1 MERPPSSPGAELV
14 RNDDAAND
22 QDTAREAG
30 GADPHAGTAESVRLV
45 AMHQP
50 HAAGMGPVLDSAQLT
65 RIEATHRG
73 FGYQHLYAVAC
84 LLAMDLTGTDTVVI
98 EHDEDVELVRAAS
111 RVYVQVKTRDRPL
124 RFSDLN
130 EVMPRFA
137 LLRREHTEGRR
148 SGAARFAV
156 VSNTEPGPDLR
167 ARLAG
172 PSWPAD
178 VAVLWPNGPD
188 IHVELQLPTPWPD
201 LGAAMQACIAQ
212 AGSVPFPSLTPQ
224 TLVLKLAGLVQYLA
238 TGHAGHAVTS
248 AQVREFL
255 EQLVVQLHD
264 FPQPPVD
271 YRQQTVEP
279 DLQAPGRVR
288 LVIGV
293 SGSGKTAWA
302 SHTAMLQPSPTAY
315 FDVGELPGPALASSL
330 ARELVARFL
339 GGPASG
345 AGGAALPAAS
355 GLELLALLSRRL
367 RDDGLD
373 VTVVLDNVHRVS
385 AATLR
390 SLVEA
395 APDVRF
401 VLLGQPWPG
410 QAEVE
415 AWLGIQAE
423 TLGGWSL
430 DDMAAA
436 FAAAGCPV
444 GVAAGQ
450 RVLGLTAGVPLYVNT
465 AARLAAH
472 AYAGDVNAFLH
483 AVEQRLTLVSTAQ
496 EVILAETFEQLTPP
510 ARTAAALLDLS
521 DVPLDNEEALELI
534 GAAGVSPTAAA
545 TAIRELTRSGAS
557 QLIHG
562 GGVKLHDAF
571 RLLARDSRAAL
582 APTVVDAAREA
593 LVVMLQRSLPTR
605 WSVGR
610 FGRWVRLL
618 PQTGR
623 HSTLIDVATH
633 EQFHQVGDPS
643 EIKATLESAAQSSEL
658 GEEDRFWALDALTL
672 WEYTEG
678 TYGRIPDLVGQMA
691 ALANA
696 GLDTRADA
704 ALPMKQMLAAAL
716 RGDHD
721 GVDSAYTLGVQ
732 YAQGNSTLERI
743 LRYNHALSLFQL
755 GADDEAASEAF
766 QRVMDYYEHLGL
778 DEDVFGT
785 TYEHILA
792 AAPDTP
798 DRDDDLRHT
807 GDSLDLLAAA
817 HRRLDQPAAMA
828 YLHAMKFYS
837 AAAAWRSAVHAGQ
850 DAVDELVALG
860 DLQGGRDICEHHLL
874 PVVTGYQLSDLLI
887 PVRAQYAVI
896 LAWCG
901 DIDAAR
907 DEMSRLGAYQIVGIG
922 ALELTNQ
929 QLLIERIAAG
939 DVPPPPQT
947 AET

>member
-1 MERPPSSPGAELV
+1 M
-14 RNDDAAND
+14 
-22 QDTAREAG
+22 
-30 GADPHAGTAESVRLV
+30 
-45 AMHQP
+45 
-50 HAAGMGPVLDSAQLT
+50 LDSAQLA

-84 LLAMDLTGTDTVVI
+84 LLAMELTGTDTVVI
-98 EHDEDVELVRAAS
+98 EHDEDIELVRAAS

-137 LLRREHTEGRR
+137 LLRREHAEGRR
-148 SGAARFAV
+148 PGTARFAV

-167 ARLAG
+167 GRLVG
-172 PSWPAD
+172 PTWPAD

-188 IHVELQLPTPWPD
+188 TYAELQLPTPWPD
-201 LGAAMQACIAQ
+201 LGTAMQACIAQ
-212 AGSVPFPSLTPQ
+212 AGSVPFPSLMPQ
-224 TLVLKLAGLVQYLA
+224 TLVLKLAGLAQYLA
-238 TGHAGHAVTS
+238 TGHLGHAVTR

-255 EQLVVQLHD
+255 EQVVVQLHD
-264 FPQPPVD
+264 FPEPPVD

-279 DLQAPGRVR
+279 DLQAPCRVR

-302 SHTAMLQPSPTAY
+302 SHAAILQPSPTAY

-330 ARELVARFL
+330 ARELVARYL

-345 AGGAALPAAS
+345 AAGAALPAAS

-367 RDDGLD
+367 RDGDLD

-415 AWLGIQAE
+415 ARLGIQAE

-430 DDMAAA
+430 DNVAAT
-436 FAAAGCPV
+436 FAAAGCPA
-444 GVAAGQ
+444 GVTAGQ
-450 RVLGLTAGVPLYVNT
+450 RVLGLTGGVPLYVNA
-465 AARLAAH
+465 AARLAAQT
-472 AYAGDVNAFLH
+472 YAGEVNAFLD
-483 AVEQRLTLVSTAQ
+483 AVERRLALVSTPQ
-496 EVILAETFEQLTPP
+496 EVILAETFEQLPSP

-521 DVPLDNEEALELI
+521 DVPLDNEEVLELI
-534 GAAGVSPTAAA
+534 GSAGVSPTAAA
-545 TAIRELTRSGAS
+545 TAIRELTRSGTA

-582 APTVVDAAREA
+582 PPTVVDAAREA

-610 FGRWVRLL
+610 FGLWVRLL

-623 HSTLIDVATH
+623 HSTLIDVATD

-643 EIKATLESAAQSSEL
+643 EIKATLESATQSSEL
-658 GEEDRFWALDALTL
+658 GEEDRFWALDALIL

-691 ALANA
+691 TLANA
-696 GLDTRADA
+696 GLDARADA
-704 ALPMKQMLAAAL
+704 ALAMKQMLAAAL

-721 GVDSAYTLGVQ
+721 AVNSAYTIGVQ
-732 YAQGNSTLERI
+732 HAQGNATLERI

-755 GADDEAASEAF
+755 GEYDEAASYAF
-766 QRVMDYYEHLGL
+766 QLVMDYYEHLDL
-778 DEDVFGT
+778 DFKDVFYT
-785 TYEHILA
+785 SAEHIRA

-817 HRRLDQPAAMA
+817 HRRLGQPAAMA
-828 YLHAMKFYS
+828 SLHAMKFYS
-837 AAAAWRSAVHAGQ
+837 AATAWRSAVRAGQ
-850 DAVDELVALG
+850 DAVDELVAIG
-860 DLQGGRDICEHHLL
+860 DLQGARDICENHFL

-907 DEMSRLGAYQIVGIG
+907 DEMSKLEAYKIAGIG
-922 ALELTNQ
+922 ASELTSQ
-929 QLLIERIAAG
+929 RLLIEQIAAG
-939 DVPPPPQT
+939 NLPPPHQI